1 MFRKKY
7 LFVVVL
13 LLVQIIDQSE
23 AGGNYFS
30 DFCHFGSNV
39 TEKYKIELRKDSWT
53 RLFLES
59 HRWFKMS
66 FQIVF
71 PLDGVLSNC

>member
-7 LFVVVL
+7 LLVVVL

-39 TEKYKIELRKDSWT
+39 TEKYKIELRKD
-53 RLFLES
+53 F
-59 HRWFKMS
+59 
-66 FQIVF
+66 
-71 PLDGVLSNC
+71 